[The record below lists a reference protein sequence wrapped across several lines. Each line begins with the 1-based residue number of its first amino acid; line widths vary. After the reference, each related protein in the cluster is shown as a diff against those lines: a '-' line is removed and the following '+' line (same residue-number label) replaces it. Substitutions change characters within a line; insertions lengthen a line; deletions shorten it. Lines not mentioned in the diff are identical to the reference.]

1 MPAYTVP
8 ELSEMALA
16 QIPAA
21 VRGMARRK
29 LARREKKLEL
39 TACLCSEF
47 EFFEQQFNLAMAA
60 DSSADMLSVAVGIDP
75 ENLQA
80 ILDAI
85 IKFLTDIAPLIKLFI
100 DLLTVF
106 LIVLALSAPA
116 SAQAVWGNRTYT
128 SRVCS
133 NPRCAMCAS
142 IQQQLSAQRVMQ
154 SVPVSSQSTEME
166 AYTVQVR
173 VCQNGVCSYRN
184 ETRYRPRVA
193 ARAARLEAR
202 AENLQRRVA
211 YTVSVPVVTRV
222 KRCNGRQCW
231 YENVT
236 TYRTETRYRM
246 EPAEPQAMIGP
257 QRATPNSVARIQAQ
271 TNAVIKEAAQAP
283 TPFDAVAAMIRLI
296 QPAAG
301 DVVYDLGSGDG
312 RVLVAATVGGA
323 KAVGIEIDP
332 DKVADSRTM
341 ATVFGVQDKI
351 KVYEG
356 DILDY
361 DLGQCMLVTMYLYPE
376 LMEAVAEKLPNG
388 CKVWS
393 YMHGLP
399 GATKHEV
406 DGYEFYE
413 WTKA

>member
-1 MPAYTVP
+1 
-8 ELSEMALA
+8 
-16 QIPAA
+16 
-21 VRGMARRK
+21 
-29 LARREKKLEL
+29 
-39 TACLCSEF
+39 
-47 EFFEQQFNLAMAA
+47 
-60 DSSADMLSVAVGIDP
+60 
-75 ENLQA
+75 
-80 ILDAI
+80 
-85 IKFLTDIAPLIKLFI
+85 
-100 DLLTVF
+100 
-106 LIVLALSAPA
+106 
-116 SAQAVWGNRTYT
+116 
-128 SRVCS
+128 
-133 NPRCAMCAS
+133 
-142 IQQQLSAQRVMQ
+142 MQ
-154 SVPVSSQSTEME
+154 SVPVASQSSEME

-173 VCQNGVCSYRN
+173 VCQNGVCSYRT

-246 EPAEPQAMIGP
+246 EPAEPLS
-257 QRATPNSVARIQAQ
+257 SVQPS
-271 TNAVIKEAAQAP
+271 KEAAQAP

-296 QPAAG
+296 QPTAG

-332 DKVADSRTM
+332 DKVADARTM
-341 ATVFGVQDKI
+341 ASVFGVQDKI

-361 DLGQCMLVTMYLYPE
+361 DLAQCRLVTMYLYPE
-376 LMEAVAEKLPNG
+376 LMEQIAEKLPSG

-413 WTKA
+413 WIKA